1 MGGRRSRWQ
10 GREDAGTSGSG
21 RQRARRHR
29 DWLRLRLQPRLRPR
43 LESGPRDWGRA
54 RGARGACGHE
64 GWLGRSVPAKNTRRP
79 GRGVRAALW
88 RSDFCS
94 RISPGGALQLGAST
108 RAPLKPGASL
118 APGPQSSHLRNGD
131 TSLPPCSS
139 ASRGGGRGDRTN
151 GQVQETLR
159 SSSTPAEK

>member
-29 DWLRLRLQPRLRPR
+29 DWLWLRPR

-54 RGARGACGHE
+54 RDACGACGHE

-79 GRGVRAALW
+79 GRGVRAALG

-94 RISPGGALQLGAST
+94 RLSPGGALQLGAST
-108 RAPLKPGASL
+108 RAPLKPEGKPRAETVFPSAGWGQVLTALQFSL
-118 APGPQSSHLRNGD
+118 A
-131 TSLPPCSS
+131 
-139 ASRGGGRGDRTN
+139 GRGQGGQN

-159 SSSTPAEK
+159 SSGTPAEK